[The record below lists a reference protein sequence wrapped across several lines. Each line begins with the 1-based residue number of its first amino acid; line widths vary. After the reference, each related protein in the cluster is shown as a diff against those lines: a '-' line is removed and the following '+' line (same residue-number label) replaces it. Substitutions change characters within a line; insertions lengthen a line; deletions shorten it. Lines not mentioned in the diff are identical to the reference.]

1 MPSGFSRLPAA
12 TGRLLATELTGPVS
26 GVRMRVWVWLPPQY
40 DDPAYAARQ
49 FPALMLYPGGSGAG
63 YNTWAGTQYGAQSLV
78 SAGARAGTLT
88 PFVFVMPAMQLSE
101 RQDTE
106 CADLPG
112 QPRVGTFLAVDVR
125 QLIESTFRVR
135 HDRTGWGAAGASAGA
150 YCALR
155 IVFNHPDQYTAA
167 VSIDG
172 YFSLQTPLP
181 HAATPTVLAQDPATL
196 ATSRPPD
203 VSVLVWS
210 GDKRGPDLDRAR
222 TFVASAQPPTRI
234 QLRLLPH
241 GRHTTHDFARMMPD
255 TFNYLTQELSRP

>member
-1 MPSGFSRLPAA
+1 MK
-12 TGRLLATELTGPVS
+12 
-26 GVRMRVWVWLPPQY
+26 VWVWLPPQY
-40 DDPAYAARQ
+40 DDPAYADRS

-63 YNTWAGTQYGAQSLV
+63 YNTWAGTQYGAQALV
-78 SAGARAGTLT
+78 ADGARAGSVT

-112 QPRVGTFLAVDVR
+112 QPRVGTFLGVDVR

-135 HDRTGWGAAGASAGA
+135 RDRTGWGAVGASAGA

-155 IVFNHPDQYTAA
+155 IAFNHPDQYAAA

-172 YFSLQTPLP
+172 YFALQTPLP
-181 HAATPTVLAQDPATL
+181 HVATPAVLAQDPAAL
-196 ATSRPPD
+196 AADRPPD

-210 GDKRGPDLDRAR
+210 GDKKGPDLARAR
-222 TFVASAQPPTRI
+222 AFVASARPPTRI
-234 QLRLLPH
+234 ELRLLSR
-241 GRHTTHDFARMMPD
+241 GRHTTRDFARMMPD
-255 TFNYLTQELSRP
+255 TLAFLTRELAGPQPTRATPG